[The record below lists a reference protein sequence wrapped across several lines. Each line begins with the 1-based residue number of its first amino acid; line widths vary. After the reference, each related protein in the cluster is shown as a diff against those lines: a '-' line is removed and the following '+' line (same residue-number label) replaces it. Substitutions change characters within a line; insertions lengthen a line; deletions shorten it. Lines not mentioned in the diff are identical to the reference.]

1 MKLNLEAGMVCSF
14 GGLLLAA
21 LVGCGCNKPS
31 TPEPAAGP
39 TSPPVVTT
47 PPVSSAG
54 SAATTASTGGGPP
67 ATTDTQEPCDS
78 TESRALARDIK
89 KLETK
94 IVGGKESPQGSHGFM
109 AAISSDG
116 KHQYCGGA
124 LIAKS
129 WVLTA
134 AHCQVSKTDKVILG
148 RQDLDGTAGKVV
160 SIVSVKNHA
169 KYNDRTH
176 DFDVA
181 LLQIQDAP
189 EGLPLLETYQGN
201 DSFAD
206 KDATVIGWGYTQEGG
221 PLSAKLREVTVPIVS
236 NATCIAGYQPDG
248 VGISDNMLCA
258 GLKAGG
264 KDSCQGDSGG
274 PIVVST
280 GGRLVQTGVVSFGIG
295 CAQPNRYGVYTR
307 LSKFSSWLR
316 ACMR

>member
-1 MKLNLEAGMVCSF
+1 MKLNLEAGMVCTV
-14 GGLLLAA
+14 GGLLLAS

-39 TSPPVVTT
+39 TSPPVVAP
-47 PPVSSAG
+47 PPVPLES
-54 SAATTASTGGGPP
+54 
-67 ATTDTQEPCDS
+67 CNS
-78 TESRALARDIK
+78 TESRAAVARDIK
-89 KLETK
+89 QLETK
-94 IVGGKESPQGSHGFM
+94 IVGGKESDQGAHGFM

-124 LIAKS
+124 LIAKD

-134 AHCQVSKTDKVILG
+134 AHCQVRQTDKVILG
-148 RQDLDGTAGKVV
+148 RQDLDSSAGKVV
-160 SIVSVKNHA
+160 SIVRVKNHGF
-169 KYNDRTH
+169 YNSQTH

-181 LLQIQDAP
+181 LLQIQGAP
-189 EGLPLLETYQGN
+189 DGLPVLEPYQGS